1 MVASHYSN
9 SVKAGATH
17 KFYYPQ
23 GIQWLDYLRVLDM
36 WGQVFGE
43 ENLTIRIFEPE
54 QLKDGDLLADFFSS
68 IGFTQYGE
76 LD

>member
-1 MVASHYSN
+1 
-9 SVKAGATH
+9 
-17 KFYYPQ
+17 
-23 GIQWLDYLRVLDM
+23 M

-43 ENLTIRIFEPE
+43 ENLTIRIFESE